1 MTDTNSIR
9 ETRPTTFND
18 YVGQE
23 QGKAILNIL
32 TKSAL
37 KKGTPVCHTLLNG
50 RPGLGKTTLCRII
63 ANEMGSK
70 LIEVVA
76 SNIQD
81 PQQLNVQLVS
91 LEANDILFIDEIH
104 SLPRAVEE
112 VLYSAMEERT
122 ISIVCETDYG
132 DLMKSLG
139 MGSSKKSR
147 TLTYEL
153 PPFTVFGAT
162 TLLGSVSAPLR
173 SRFVQTINLVP
184 YDISELAQ
192 IVQNAASKMKF
203 KLSHSV
209 AVEIAKRSRGT
220 ARIAIGNLHWI
231 MEYSTASESS
241 ATLQTVSD
249 AFLMKGIDANG
260 LTKLDHD
267 YLSILVAA
275 KHSVGLSS
283 IAASLGESEKTIS
296 DSIEPYLM
304 QEGYIRRVSK
314 GRIAEQKA
322 FNLIQIKRKAA

>member
-1 MTDTNSIR
+1 MSESVNIR
-9 ETRPTTFND
+9 ETRPTTFSD

-23 QGKAILNIL
+23 QGKAILNVL

-37 KKGTPVCHTLLNG
+37 KKGTAVCHTLLNG

-70 LIEVVA
+70 LVEVVA
-76 SNIQD
+76 SNLQD
-81 PQQLNVQLVS
+81 PQQLTVQLAS

-104 SLPRAVEE
+104 SLNRNTEE
-112 VLYSAMEERT
+112 ILYSAMEEHR
-122 ISIVCETDYG
+122 IKIICETEIG
-132 DLMKSLG
+132 DLMRNLG

-147 TLTYEL
+147 TITCEL
-153 PPFTVFGAT
+153 PPFSVFGAT

-173 SRFVQTINLVP
+173 SRFVQTINLEP
-184 YDISELAQ
+184 YSVSELAT

-209 AVEIAKRSRGT
+209 AVEIAKRSRGA
-220 ARIAIGNLHWI
+220 ARIAINNYNWVL
-231 MEYSTASESS
+231 EFCTASESS
-241 ATLQTVSD
+241 ATLQTVSE

-275 KHSVGLSS
+275 KQALGLSS

-296 DSIEPYLM
+296 DSIEPFLM
-304 QEGYIRRVSK
+304 QEGYIRRASK
-314 GRIAEQKA
+314 GRVAEQKA
-322 FNLIQIKRKAA
+322 FNLIK

>member
-1 MTDTNSIR
+1 MSESVNIR
-9 ETRPTTFND
+9 ETRPTTFSD

-23 QGKAILNIL
+23 QGKAILNVL

-37 KKGTPVCHTLLNG
+37 KKGTAIAHTLLNG

-70 LIEVVA
+70 LVEVVA
-76 SNIQD
+76 SSIQD
-81 PQQLNVQLVS
+81 PQQLTVQLVC
-91 LEANDILFIDEIH
+91 LEPNDILFIDEIH

-112 VLYSAMEERT
+112 VLYSAMEELK
-122 ISIVCETDYG
+122 ISIVCETEYG

-139 MGSSKKSR
+139 MGSTKKSR
-147 TLTYEL
+147 TVVCEL
-153 PPFTVFGAT
+153 PPFSVFGAT

-173 SRFVQTINLVP
+173 SRFVQVINLEP
-184 YDISELAQ
+184 YSVSELAT

-241 ATLQTVSD
+241 ATLQTVSE

-275 KHSVGLSS
+275 KQALGLSS

-296 DSIEPYLM
+296 DSIEPFLL
-304 QEGYIRRVSK
+304 QEGYIRRASK
-314 GRIAEQKA
+314 GRVAEQKA
-322 FNLIQIKRKAA
+322 FNLIR